1 MKPRLGFLSTLS
13 DGELCAIEEMM
24 RFLDELHLGSL
35 GIRGDDPLCL
45 NSKQ

>member
-1 MKPRLGFLSTLS
+1 
-13 DGELCAIEEMM
+13 MM

-45 NSKQ
+45 NKTVILS